1 MSTVLL
7 DTTLNDEQRYYIQ
20 VIQKSS
26 QDLVTII
33 NEILD
38 FSKINAGKLK
48 LDHAAFDLRSCVES
62 ALDLVSAS
70 ASTKGLDLTSNLSQT
85 LPVEIIGD
93 STRLRQILLNLLGN
107 AVKFTA
113 SGSIG
118 ISMSGTMLEGNK
130 VEILF
135 SVEDTGIGI
144 PAEKM
149 DGLFQ
154 AFNQLD
160 NSTTKKY
167 GGTGLGLAICR
178 ELVAQMNGKIWA
190 ESKKGAGSIFHFTI
204 VAEVGTEL
212 TAPAAPA
219 LVPPV
224 SKSQKP
230 AAGVNREFAK
240 LHPMRILVVE
250 DQPVNREVAV
260 LLLARLGYK
269 ASVSVNG
276 AEAVALLEREQF
288 DVVFMDLQMPVM
300 DGLEASRQIQT
311 RFTADRKPWIIAL
324 TANAM
329 SSDRDSCLK
338 AGMQDF
344 VGKPIDEKDLRKAL
358 ERVGGGTASIAPTVI
373 VEVEE
378 QTQPWIVPG
387 YLEQVL
393 RDDNSI
399 GRELIDMFIVDMDG
413 RLKTLKNLL
422 TEQQTDPTKAL
433 LHAIKGST
441 RQIGAVKMATVAE
454 KMEKMAITSDFIRL
468 GENLNTLE
476 KEFSLLREVMSL
488 HVAS

>member
-1 MSTVLL
+1 
-7 DTTLNDEQRYYIQ
+7 
-20 VIQKSS
+20 
-26 QDLVTII
+26 
-33 NEILD
+33 
-38 FSKINAGKLK
+38 
-48 LDHAAFDLRSCVES
+48 VES

-70 ASTKGLDLTSNLSQT
+70 ASTKGLELKSNLSPS

-118 ISMSGTMLEGNK
+118 ITMAGEVLESSAGEAKK
-130 VEILF
+130 VQIQF

-144 PAEKM
+144 PEEKM

-190 ESKKGAGSIFHFTI
+190 ESRKGAGSVFHFTI
-204 VAEVGTEL
+204 VAEVGADPVIAAAAD
-212 TAPAAPA
+212 APAGGVVSHGTGAAGIVAGRTQAAGAPA
-219 LVPPV
+219 
-224 SKSQKP
+224 KP
-230 AAGVNREFAK
+230 SEFAK
-240 LHPMRILVVE
+240 LHPMRILVAE

-269 ASVSVNG
+269 AQVSVNG
-276 AEAVALLEREQF
+276 AEAVARLEREQY

-300 DGLEASRQIQT
+300 DGLEASRQIQIKFPEGQ
-311 RFTADRKPWIIAL
+311 RPWIIAL

-329 SSDRDSCLK
+329 SSDRDACLK

-358 ERVGGGTASIAPTVI
+358 ERVGGGAPAPAPAAV
-373 VEVEE
+373 VEADD
-378 QTQPWIVPG
+378 QTQPWLVPV

-393 RDDNSI
+393 REDNSI
-399 GRELIDMFIVDMDG
+399 GRELIDMFLVDMSG
-413 RLKTLKNLL
+413 RLQTLKDLL
-422 TEQQTDPTKAL
+422 ATQQQDPTKAL

-441 RQIGAVKMATVAE
+441 KQIGAVKMARVAE
-454 KMEKMAITSDFIRL
+454 KMEKMALTSDFIRL
-468 GENLNTLE
+468 NENLVALE
-476 KEFSLLREVMSL
+476 REFGLLREVMNL